1 MDNLALNTKKP
12 IEGEEKTFPDG
23 SLRKLEIGSNGVNR
37 WMRTGTGEG
46 EDKNPQATNPQPR
59 VAPVILE
66 DEKPLEF
73 INREDWLEY
82 NKYLTAD
89 NPFLYITSYEEGVS
103 IWLDKV
109 YEYDG
114 RRRIY
119 LGEQQL
125 YEVSKQK
132 EIDDLETLYVKINN
146 QFLALQMYKI
156 CALIQEIEKYDH
168 TFDYD
173 AMLEQ
178 GASWKDFIEYLE
190 TAKEDE

>member
-1 MDNLALNTKKP
+1 MDNLALNKKKP

-37 WMRTGTGEG
+37 WMRTGAGDG
-46 EDKNPQATNPQPR
+46 EDKDTQPTNSQPS

-66 DEKPLEF
+66 DDKPLEF